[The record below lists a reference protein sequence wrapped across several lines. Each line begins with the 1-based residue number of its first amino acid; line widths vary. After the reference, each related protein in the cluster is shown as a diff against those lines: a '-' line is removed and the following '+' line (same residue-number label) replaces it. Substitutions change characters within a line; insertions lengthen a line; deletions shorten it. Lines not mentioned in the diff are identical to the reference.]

1 MESNESS
8 NAFQN
13 AMRLTKVLVP
23 MRQTLFTF
31 APTDIRYF
39 ILTQLLDSESVEL
52 RRGKLTVERPG
63 IITPTM
69 MFEQYFEGFDT
80 DQRKHL
86 ETMMES
92 GGLRG
97 LQYKYKNETESV
109 ELRHEKFQQM
119 ADRLKEEA
127 IARPMYRTTV
137 IQGVPDQWSLSL
149 MKCAFDLTSQS
160 FPSNIKDL
168 EEHGWFS

>member
-1 MESNESS
+1 MDSNESYKS
-8 NAFQN
+8 FQH
-13 AMRLTKVLVP
+13 AMLNTKVLVP

-39 ILTQLLDSESVEL
+39 IITELLDHANVEL
-52 RRGKLTVERPG
+52 RKGKLTVERPG
-63 IITPTM
+63 IITPEM
-69 MFEQYFEGFDT
+69 MFEQFFEGFDS

-86 ETMMES
+86 ESMLQA

-109 ELRHEKFQQM
+109 ELRPGKLAPL

-127 IARPMYRTTV
+127 LARPMYRTTV

-149 MKCAFDLTSQS
+149 MKCAIDLSTQS
-160 FPSNIKDL
+160 FPSNLKDL
-168 EEHGWFS
+168 EEHGWLP